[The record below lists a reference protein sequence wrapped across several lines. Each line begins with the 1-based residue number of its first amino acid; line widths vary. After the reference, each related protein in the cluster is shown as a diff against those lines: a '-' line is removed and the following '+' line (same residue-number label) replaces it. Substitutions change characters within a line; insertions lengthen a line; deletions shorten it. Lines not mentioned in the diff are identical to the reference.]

1 MKNHIILPVVRSA
14 ASIATA
20 AATRVVVVAVA
31 AATASVAVVPV
42 VVASATTTVAS
53 TLVVRVVV
61 VAGVLE
67 IVVVARG
74 CVVISG
80 EEGLAGGFSA
90 VRVGRGC
97 VGRFC
102 GGRLL
107 LGPQSDQNIEEHA
120 QSHLRLGNI
129 LKLCNISIL

>member
-1 MKNHIILPVVRSA
+1 MQNHIILPVVRSA
-14 ASIATA
+14 AAASIAA
-20 AATRVVVVAVA
+20 AAATTRVVVVAVA

-42 VVASATTTVAS
+42 VVASTAATVAS

-74 CVVISG
+74 SVVISG
-80 EEGLAGGFSA
+80 KEGLAGGFGA
-90 VRVGRGC
+90 VRVGLGC

-120 QSHLRLGNI
+120 QSHLRMGNI
-129 LKLCNISIL
+129 LELCNI